1 MIIGVCDDD
10 RSWCDTAAGVIS
22 GYVEKLGYNVEV
34 TSFNNGDDVLNWQGQ
49 PWDVMFMDIELG
61 EEKNGISVA
70 GELNKRFPGCQIVF
84 LTNYLFYAV
93 DIFQTQHTYFVL
105 KEQLEERL
113 PEVFDKIMHQLEQSG
128 KKLIFSASWGRQI
141 IVRLSDMYYLE
152 RELRYTTVYTSWGD
166 FQIKEKLDELMGDLP
181 ENEFSRCHH
190 SYIIYFPAIREK
202 KKNSYVL
209 ENGKE
214 IIISRSYMKQTNE
227 DWMKWAL
234 LQMS

>member
-10 RSWCDTAAGVIS
+10 KSWCGYAAKVI
-22 GYVEKLGYNVEV
+22 GEYAKNTGQNVEV
-34 TSFNNGDDVLNWQGQ
+34 SSFYNSDEVLSWKGQ
-49 PWDVMFMDIELG
+49 PCDVMFMDIELG

-70 GELNKRFPGCQIVF
+70 RELNNRFPGCQIVF

-93 DIFQTQHTYFVL
+93 DIFQTRHTYFVL

-113 PEVFDKIMHQLEQSG
+113 PEVFDKLLHQLEQSG
-128 KKLIFSASWGRQI
+128 KKMIFSASWGRQV

-152 RELRYTTVYTSWGD
+152 RELRYTTVHTSWGD
-166 FQIKEKLDELMGDLP
+166 FQIKEKLDELMDSLP

-190 SYIIYFPAIREK
+190 SYIVYFPAVREK

-214 IIISRSYMKQTNE
+214 IAISRSYMKQTNE

-234 LQMS
+234 FQMS